1 MRISE
6 LAATSGVPIPSIKYY
21 LREGLLQPGD
31 ATAVNQAD
39 YGDAHVR
46 RLSLIRALID
56 VGGLSVAT
64 AKEVL
69 DAIDTPDMPLA
80 GVFGHA
86 QVAVSRAD
94 LYQRAPSEAARA
106 RVDGVIRD
114 NHWFVSD
121 RNPGRIAAANVVD
134 AFVGAGHGE
143 LLDLIDR
150 YAGAALEVAQAD
162 LDAVAK
168 QPDVSAMAET
178 VVAGT
183 VLGDALFAALRRI
196 AQEHVTSERY
206 PVHDYD
212 ARPDCLPTH
221 PRNRNAS

>member
-6 LAATSGVPIPSIKYY
+6 LAATSGVPVPSIKYY

-31 ATAVNQAD
+31 ARAVNQAD
-39 YGDAHVR
+39 YGEAHVR

-64 AKEVL
+64 AKDVL
-69 DAIDTPDMPLA
+69 HAVDTPDMPLA
-80 GVFGHA
+80 GVFGRA

-94 LYQRAPSEAARA
+94 LYQRASSDAARA
-106 RVDGVIRD
+106 RVDGVIRA
-114 NHWFVSD
+114 NNWSVSY

-134 AFVGAGHGE
+134 AFVGSGHDG
-143 LLDLIDR
+143 LLDLLDR

-178 VVAGT
+178 VVTGT

-206 PVHDYD
+206 PVPGRD
-212 ARPDCLPTH
+212 ARPRPLLQPTH
-221 PRNRNAS
+221 P